1 MSQAVQ
7 KIELKVENVMPK
19 NDNMLAI
26 LWLLNSGAK
35 MTAKQISEKLEIN
48 IRTVYRY
55 IDALCASGVPI
66 ISESGHNG
74 GYSLLNQ
81 FIRAP
86 LLFDM
91 EEKKALLHAAVF
103 AKEAG
108 YPLSEALGSA
118 TAKLKMYSNQTQES
132 ILNRHLEGFE
142 VISQR
147 RSSSIQPVLVGL
159 EQAIDIEFTVEIDY
173 RSNRDEQPKKRMID
187 PYGLVYW
194 NNRWYVVAFCH
205 LRNEIRSFRAERILE
220 IKHTISKFKR
230 PEAFSPRGF
239 FMKNLLPDSDGKDGI
254 ISLKIEGRPDALDDL
269 CQHWFLGHYLK
280 ERTLNRAIFWL
291 EEEFIHNYVPNFL
304 LPYGKSIQVIEPQSL
319 KEKLIATA
327 SELME
332 YYKRQ

>member
-1 MSQAVQ
+1 
-7 KIELKVENVMPK
+7 MPK

-66 ISESGHNG
+66 ISDSGHNG
-74 GYSLLNQ
+74 GYRLLNL

-91 EEKKALLHAAVF
+91 EEKKALVHAAIF

-108 YPLSEALGSA
+108 YPLSEALSNA
-118 TAKLKMYSNQTQES
+118 TSKLRMYTNQEQES
-132 ILNRHLEGFE
+132 MLNRHLAGYE
-142 VISQR
+142 VINGR
-147 RSSSIQPVLVGL
+147 RYLSIQPVLMEL
-159 EQAIDIEFTVEIDY
+159 EQAIDKEVSVGIDY
-173 RSNRDEQPKKRMID
+173 RSSRDEQPKNRLID

-194 NNRWYVVAFCH
+194 NNTWYVVAFCH
-205 LRNEIRSFRAERILE
+205 LRNEIRTFRVERILE
-220 IKHTISKFKR
+220 IKHTQSKFKR
-230 PEAFSPRGF
+230 PEAFSPREF
-239 FMKNLLPDSDGKDGI
+239 FMQNLLPDLDGKDGI
-254 ISLKIEGRPDALDDL
+254 ISLKIEGRSDALDDL

-304 LPYGKSIQVIEPQSL
+304 IPYGKSIQVIEPQSL
-319 KEKLIATA
+319 KEKLVATA
-327 SELME
+327 SELTE
-332 YYKRQ
+332 YYKLQ